1 VVKIKRDLIHKAKVR
16 KEYAKVRSRE
26 EEAGTLQ
33 PHISTTQLLLD
44 NDGDE
49 SNGTTAGLAQNT
61 PPVNT
66 MHQDRIDA
74 INNKDDN
81 DNDGQNSNEADNNH
95 NDSREQRQQQ
105 RKSRQPKTSRYV
117 KESEAGAQVR
127 EAREAHARMI
137 VEKKEAAKRREM
149 ENKRRNHSVGFAKG
163 ARTKTG
169 QTKLGRQSKGLL
181 EQVMKMVGDK

>member
-1 VVKIKRDLIHKAKVR
+1 
-16 KEYAKVRSRE
+16 
-26 EEAGTLQ
+26 
-33 PHISTTQLLLD
+33 
-44 NDGDE
+44 
-49 SNGTTAGLAQNT
+49 
-61 PPVNT
+61 

-74 INNKDDN
+74 INNKVDDS
-81 DNDGQNSNEADNNH
+81 DGHHGNEAD
-95 NDSREQRQQQ
+95 EQQQQQ
-105 RKSRQPKTSRYV
+105 RRRKPKQPKTSRYV

-149 ENKRRNHSVGFAKG
+149 ENNKRNHAVGFAKG